1 MQKYK
6 ISITETFTRLIDVEA
21 PDVIEAQEIAEK
33 QYLNGQIVIDKDD
46 YENVYSD
53 FTIEA
58 AR

>member
-21 PDVIEAQEIAEK
+21 PDVIEAQQIAEK

>member
-1 MQKYK
+1 MQTYK
-6 ISITETFTRLIDVEA
+6 IAITETFTRLIDVEA
-21 PDVIEAQEIAEK
+21 PDVIEAQQIAEK